1 MRKMVRRQV
10 YLEKPT
16 LAEAMFEWVE
26 VEVQE
31 DIVVDH
37 QAMKDVINPI
47 YREMFVL
54 CACCNEK
61 QNPEPMFCSDC
72 ARKES

>member
-1 MRKMVRRQV
+1 MVRRQV

-54 CACCNEK
+54 CEECEK
-61 QNPEPMFCSDC
+61 SPAPQPFFCENC
-72 ARKES
+72 VEKLK